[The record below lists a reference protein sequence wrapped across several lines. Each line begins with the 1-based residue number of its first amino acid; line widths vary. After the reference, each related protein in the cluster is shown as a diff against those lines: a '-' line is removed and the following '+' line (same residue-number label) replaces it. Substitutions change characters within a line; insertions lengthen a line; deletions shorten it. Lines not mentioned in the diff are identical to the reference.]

1 MVVQKLRNAGH
12 SGSCL
17 SGPRTAEAK
26 ASRVLLCL
34 VAASVLLALLPCA
47 VHSADS
53 ANVSAEEAA
62 AAAAAESARAT
73 AEAVAKAAESA
84 AAKDEAAEKAAE
96 EAATAREG
104 DKGAEEEAQ
113 SPIPPAIAQAEKA
126 ASDIVP
132 DGACKKEIAEFCGDL
147 TVGNRTVE
155 RCLTGQVQLLKSKGG
170 QGAGSISPG
179 CLQEVYQFK
188 IELYK
193 NISLNNDMGHLG
205 SCLSTLSPLIAS
217 LAAALPPFA
226 PARTALSPWM
236 VAEACR
242 GDIQQYCNDG
252 FLYPEPG
259 NVLACLRCTEP
270 ACLPQVSCSLAS
282 GARGHRPGAI
292 PGAPCHLNVCHS
304 PIVPC
309 SAHPSLLPHN
319 TPLSSAHPLFL
330 AAPSRPHAAH
340 RETRGAGK
348 LSDGCGEAVLEAE
361 EDAAGDFRMDP
372 QLHALCSNDAA
383 RLCKDVAPGEG
394 RVQDCL
400 RQHRSSVNWDC
411 QAELFRQEVENADD
425 IRLNVRLFKGASCP
439 SPLTPSAMP
448 HTTLP
453 VNPATTHTPLPAN
466 SLHSP
471 FTPPHSPPPNS
482 SCVAHMGAACLEDKR
497 RFCAD
502 VVPGDARVKDC
513 LEAHRRDSDFST
525 PCKEEVERMME
536 HRASDFRLDPGLRK
550 YCHRDIVEVRS
561 WGGGMAGGNGIGM
574 AGHWEGMAAECEG
587 MAAEWEGMAAEW
599 EGMAAEWEGMAA
611 EWEGMAAE
619 WEGMAAEWEGMA
631 EQWKGSR
638 CALETCYPDADDI
651 SDVASWDSRVIECLQ
666 DYRRELKDP
675 RCRQQ
680 VHLLTQ
686 RAAEDMRFDHPLQ
699 QACQGERCTRVGG
712 LCSLRRCMLQHMC
725 QGEGQGGKRGRGGVG
740 GTRGVDVGGVVLS
753 QAMRDNDGLF
763 LASICNPPSLVRLLK
778 RPLPLLPCRN
788 CPLPLLRPHLTRSL
802 HAHARCAEDREVVCA
817 GVPDGNARVF
827 MCLQENRQK
836 LKPVCR
842 TALFEQEIRYAEDI
856 DFKFPMRQA
865 CQDELLRLCKDQHG
879 GGDTIACLQKH
890 EEDEDMGEQC
900 KKEVKKDE
908 ERSAH
913 DFRLNYKLNRA
924 CFSDVQRLCM
934 HSCEPRNDSFTAAAA
949 PSGDQC
955 GGRVLQCLAANASL
969 ISSPECR
976 EEVAYFE
983 RREVGD
989 IMLDVPLQ
997 RACVDDIGALCGLQR
1012 DHSKVLSCLRQH
1024 RAQLKPECRDEE
1036 LRFSAMEAS
1045 DIRLTPSLMN
1055 ACGLELHAFCRGV
1068 PPSEGKAF
1076 RCLQTSLGQESMGVA
1091 CRSEVALQT
1100 VRESQF
1106 YLADVALALQ
1116 CQVDIAKTCSA
1127 AANSTADGD
1136 GEVIA
1141 CLVQH
1146 YDGLSG
1152 KCQTEVAYLV
1162 RMALWVYHPANNLT
1176 MPCAADVAAL
1186 CPNATSTSSALHAAA
1201 GVVVAAVG
1209 QCLVDQPLAK
1219 LSSESCRQLVAV
1231 VGVAGAHV
1239 GGVVDEARLEAT
1251 LAEIAQVMRLVQVTL
1266 VQVAQIAQLLVLSFL
1281 PHCPT
1286 SPLLP
1291 TFAPSSLLH
1300 ARTCISPVLPN
1311 ALNVQLG
1318 ALEQQQQQGEAGS
1331 VVLTGWTAL
1340 LAVLALS
1347 MLLIGAGIYAHH
1359 HFFSPTRDY
1368 SLVVQE
1374 GGVKEGD
1381 V

>member
-1 MVVQKLRNAGH
+1 MVTTKSISSNPLPIHTLPFPPSGEGVAGAAVPGGGLRA
-12 SGSCL
+12 
-17 SGPRTAEAK
+17 PR
-26 ASRVLLCL
+26 
-34 VAASVLLALLPCA
+34 
-47 VHSADS
+47 
-53 ANVSAEEAA
+53 AA
-62 AAAAAESARAT
+62 ALRGSLR
-73 AEAVAKAAESA
+73 
-84 AAKDEAAEKAAE
+84 
-96 EAATAREG
+96 RLR
-104 DKGAEEEAQ
+104 Q
-113 SPIPPAIAQAEKA
+113 PQAEKA
-126 ASDIVP
+126 ASDIVA

-170 QGAGSISPG
+170 QGAGSISAG

-193 NISLNNDMGHLG
+193 NISLNNDM
-205 SCLSTLSPLIAS
+205 
-217 LAAALPPFA
+217 
-226 PARTALSPWM
+226 
-236 VAEACR
+236 AEACR

-259 NVLACLRCTEP
+259 NVLACL
-270 ACLPQVSCSLAS
+270 
-282 GARGHRPGAI
+282 
-292 PGAPCHLNVCHS
+292 
-304 PIVPC
+304 
-309 SAHPSLLPHN
+309 
-319 TPLSSAHPLFL
+319 
-330 AAPSRPHAAH
+330 

-411 QAELFRQEVENADD
+411 QAELFRQEVESADD
-425 IRLNVRLFKGASCP
+425 IRLNVRLFK
-439 SPLTPSAMP
+439 
-448 HTTLP
+448 
-453 VNPATTHTPLPAN
+453 
-466 SLHSP
+466 
-471 FTPPHSPPPNS
+471 
-482 SCVAHMGAACLEDKR
+482 ACLEDKR

-513 LEAHRRDSDFST
+513 LETHRHHSDFSK
-525 PCKEEVERMME
+525 PCKEEVEKMME
-536 HRASDFRLDPGLRK
+536 RRASDFRLDTGLRK
-550 YCHRDIVEVRS
+550 YCHRDIV
-561 WGGGMAGGNGIGM
+561 
-574 AGHWEGMAAECEG
+574 
-587 MAAEWEGMAAEW
+587 
-599 EGMAAEWEGMAA
+599 
-611 EWEGMAAE
+611 
-619 WEGMAAEWEGMA
+619 
-631 EQWKGSR
+631 
-638 CALETCYPDADDI
+638 ETCYPDADDI

-699 QACQGERCTRVGG
+699 QACQ
-712 LCSLRRCMLQHMC
+712 
-725 QGEGQGGKRGRGGVG
+725 
-740 GTRGVDVGGVVLS
+740 
-753 QAMRDNDGLF
+753 
-763 LASICNPPSLVRLLK
+763 
-778 RPLPLLPCRN
+778 
-788 CPLPLLRPHLTRSL
+788 
-802 HAHARCAEDREVVCA
+802 EDREVVCA

-865 CQDELLRLCKDQHG
+865 CQDELLRLCKDDKG

-890 EEDEDMGEQC
+890 EGDEDMGEQC
-900 KKEVKKDE
+900 KAEVKKDE

-924 CFSDVQRLCM
+924 CFSEVQHLCM
-934 HSCEPRNDSFTAAAA
+934 HSCEPRNDSFTTAGA

-955 GGRVLQCLAANASL
+955 GGRVLQCLAGNATL
-969 ISSPECR
+969 IASPECR

-989 IMLDVPLQ
+989 VMLDVPLQ

-1055 ACGLELHAFCRGV
+1055 ACGLELHTFCRGV

-1116 CQVDIAKTCSA
+1116 CRMDIAKTCSA

-1176 MPCAADVAAL
+1176 MPCAADIAAL
-1186 CPNATSTSSALHAAA
+1186 CPNATSSTTISSAVSHAAK
-1201 GVVVAAVG
+1201 GVVVAEVG

-1251 LAEIAQVMRLVQVTL
+1251 LAEIAE
-1266 VQVAQIAQLLVLSFL
+1266 
-1281 PHCPT
+1281 
-1286 SPLLP
+1286 
-1291 TFAPSSLLH
+1291 
-1300 ARTCISPVLPN
+1300 
-1311 ALNVQLG
+1311 LG
-1318 ALEQQQQQGEAGS
+1318 ALEQQQQQQGEAGS

-1347 MLLIGAGIYAHH
+1347 LLLIGAGIYAHH
-1359 HFFSPTRDY
+1359 RFFSPTRDY
-1368 SLVVQE
+1368 TLVVQE

>member
-1 MVVQKLRNAGH
+1 MADLR
-12 SGSCL
+12 
-17 SGPRTAEAK
+17 AK

-170 QGAGSISPG
+170 QGAPLGGQGEVGGRRGARREGRGGRWGVRAG
-179 CLQEVYQFK
+179 CCEGIVR
-188 IELYK
+188 EW
-193 NISLNNDMGHLG
+193 DGG
-205 SCLSTLSPLIAS
+205 
-217 LAAALPPFA
+217 
-226 PARTALSPWM
+226 RGE
-236 VAEACR
+236 EA

-282 GARGHRPGAI
+282 GARGHGPGAI

-330 AAPSRPHAAH
+330 PAPSRPHAAH

-550 YCHRDIVEVRS
+550 YCHRDIV
-561 WGGGMAGGNGIGM
+561 
-574 AGHWEGMAAECEG
+574 
-587 MAAEWEGMAAEW
+587 
-599 EGMAAEWEGMAA
+599 
-611 EWEGMAAE
+611 
-619 WEGMAAEWEGMA
+619 
-631 EQWKGSR
+631 
-638 CALETCYPDADDI
+638 ETCYPDADDI

>member
-1 MVVQKLRNAGH
+1 MADLR
-12 SGSCL
+12 
-17 SGPRTAEAK
+17 AK

-53 ANVSAEEAA
+53 ANVSAEEAGS
-62 AAAAAESARAT
+62 AAAAESARAT

-113 SPIPPAIAQAEKA
+113 SPIPPAIAQAERRHPTLSLSLSPLPRPSCA
-126 ASDIVP
+126 AAP
-132 DGACKKEIAEFCGDL
+132 ATPGACKKEIAEFCGDL

-170 QGAGSISPG
+170 QGAPLGGQGEVGGRRGARREGRGGRWGVRAG
-179 CLQEVYQFK
+179 CCEGIVR
-188 IELYK
+188 EW
-193 NISLNNDMGHLG
+193 DGG
-205 SCLSTLSPLIAS
+205 
-217 LAAALPPFA
+217 
-226 PARTALSPWM
+226 RGE
-236 VAEACR
+236 EA

-270 ACLPQVSCSLAS
+270 ACLPQVSCSLACLRYPLRLHAP
-282 GARGHRPGAI
+282 GIMLAGIRCKRPRARCHSRCAMPSQRLPFSHRPLLCPPI
-292 PGAPCHLNVCHS
+292 STS
-304 PIVPC
+304 PQ
-309 SAHPSLLPHN
+309 HPSLIRPSPLPPC
-319 TPLSSAHPLFL
+319 TLP
-330 AAPSRPHAAH
+330 PSRRSQGDA
-340 RETRGAGK
+340 GAGK

-425 IRLNVRLFKGASCP
+425 IRLNVRLFK
-439 SPLTPSAMP
+439 
-448 HTTLP
+448 
-453 VNPATTHTPLPAN
+453 
-466 SLHSP
+466 
-471 FTPPHSPPPNS
+471 
-482 SCVAHMGAACLEDKR
+482 ACLEDKR

-550 YCHRDIVEVRS
+550 YCHRDIVE
-561 WGGGMAGGNGIGM
+561 
-574 AGHWEGMAAECEG
+574 
-587 MAAEWEGMAAEW
+587 
-599 EGMAAEWEGMAA
+599 
-611 EWEGMAAE
+611 
-619 WEGMAAEWEGMA
+619 
-631 EQWKGSR
+631 
-638 CALETCYPDADDI
+638 TCYPDADDI

-699 QACQGERCTRVGG
+699 QACQ
-712 LCSLRRCMLQHMC
+712 
-725 QGEGQGGKRGRGGVG
+725 
-740 GTRGVDVGGVVLS
+740 
-753 QAMRDNDGLF
+753 
-763 LASICNPPSLVRLLK
+763 
-778 RPLPLLPCRN
+778 
-788 CPLPLLRPHLTRSL
+788 
-802 HAHARCAEDREVVCA
+802 EDREVVCA

>member
-1 MVVQKLRNAGH
+1 MADLR
-12 SGSCL
+12 
-17 SGPRTAEAK
+17 AK

-132 DGACKKEIAEFCGDL
+132 DGGGCVPRRLGACKKEIAEFCGDL

-170 QGAGSISPG
+170 QGAPLGGQGEVGGRRGARREGRGGRWGVRAG
-179 CLQEVYQFK
+179 CCEGIVR
-188 IELYK
+188 EW
-193 NISLNNDMGHLG
+193 DGG
-205 SCLSTLSPLIAS
+205 
-217 LAAALPPFA
+217 
-226 PARTALSPWM
+226 RGE
-236 VAEACR
+236 EA

-270 ACLPQVSCSLAS
+270 ACLPQVSCSLACLRYH
-282 GARGHRPGAI
+282 ARWHQVQEATGPVPFQVRHAI
-292 PGAPCHLNVCHS
+292 STSAILPSSLALPTHLYF
-304 PIVPC
+304 PT
-309 SAHPSLLPHN
+309 
-319 TPLSSAHPLFL
+319 TPLSHPPI
-330 AAPSRPHAAH
+330 PSSSLHPPALTPLTGR
-340 RETRGAGK
+340 RGGRG
-348 LSDGCGEAVLEAE
+348 SCRTGVGRRCWRRRRMRR
-361 EDAAGDFRMDP
+361 GDFRMDP

-550 YCHRDIVEVRS
+550 YCHRDIV
-561 WGGGMAGGNGIGM
+561 
-574 AGHWEGMAAECEG
+574 
-587 MAAEWEGMAAEW
+587 
-599 EGMAAEWEGMAA
+599 
-611 EWEGMAAE
+611 
-619 WEGMAAEWEGMA
+619 
-631 EQWKGSR
+631 
-638 CALETCYPDADDI
+638 ETCYPDADDI

-842 TALFEQEIRYAEDI
+842 TALLSRSAALLSPLQILGHQIKRCHWEPEFIGSAFQFEAAHEHADLHTTIRSRLPPSPTPTHPPLPPLGLGEQEIRYAEDI

-1231 VGVAGAHV
+1231 VGVAGRTCGRGRCTDCTGDV
-1239 GGVVDEARLEAT
+1239 GTARTGCKDALTSGRE
-1251 LAEIAQVMRLVQVTL
+1251 
-1266 VQVAQIAQLLVLSFL
+1266 LLVLSFL

>member
-1 MVVQKLRNAGH
+1 M
-12 SGSCL
+12 
-17 SGPRTAEAK
+17 AK

-282 GARGHRPGAI
+282 GARGHGPGAI

-330 AAPSRPHAAH
+330 PAPSRPHAAH

-425 IRLNVRLFKGASCP
+425 IRLNVRLFK
-439 SPLTPSAMP
+439 
-448 HTTLP
+448 
-453 VNPATTHTPLPAN
+453 
-466 SLHSP
+466 
-471 FTPPHSPPPNS
+471 
-482 SCVAHMGAACLEDKR
+482 ACLEDKR

-550 YCHRDIVEVRS
+550 YCHRDIVELPLPLCQAS
-561 WGGGMAGGNGIGM
+561 A
-574 AGHWEGMAAECEG
+574 HFPF
-587 MAAEWEGMAAEW
+587 
-599 EGMAAEWEGMAA
+599 
-611 EWEGMAAE
+611 
-619 WEGMAAEWEGMA
+619 
-631 EQWKGSR
+631 
-638 CALETCYPDADDI
+638 ALRPYAVPLPFPLAPFHPASSTPNQTCYPDADDI

>member
-1 MVVQKLRNAGH
+1 MRSLSLSPLPRP
-12 SGSCL
+12 SC
-17 SGPRTAEAK
+17 
-26 ASRVLLCL
+26 
-34 VAASVLLALLPCA
+34 
-47 VHSADS
+47 
-53 ANVSAEEAA
+53 AA
-62 AAAAAESARAT
+62 APAT
-73 AEAVAKAAESA
+73 
-84 AAKDEAAEKAAE
+84 
-96 EAATAREG
+96 
-104 DKGAEEEAQ
+104 
-113 SPIPPAIAQAEKA
+113 P
-126 ASDIVP
+126 
-132 DGACKKEIAEFCGDL
+132 GACKKEIAEFCGDL

-170 QGAGSISPG
+170 QGAGSISAG

-193 NISLNNDMGHLG
+193 NISLNNDM
-205 SCLSTLSPLIAS
+205 
-217 LAAALPPFA
+217 
-226 PARTALSPWM
+226 
-236 VAEACR
+236 AEACR

-259 NVLACLRCTEP
+259 NVLACL
-270 ACLPQVSCSLAS
+270 
-282 GARGHRPGAI
+282 
-292 PGAPCHLNVCHS
+292 
-304 PIVPC
+304 
-309 SAHPSLLPHN
+309 
-319 TPLSSAHPLFL
+319 
-330 AAPSRPHAAH
+330 

-411 QAELFRQEVENADD
+411 QAELFRQEVESADD
-425 IRLNVRLFKGASCP
+425 IRLNVRLFK
-439 SPLTPSAMP
+439 
-448 HTTLP
+448 
-453 VNPATTHTPLPAN
+453 
-466 SLHSP
+466 
-471 FTPPHSPPPNS
+471 
-482 SCVAHMGAACLEDKR
+482 ACLEDKR

-513 LEAHRRDSDFST
+513 LETHRHDSDFSK
-525 PCKEEVERMME
+525 PCKEEVEKMME
-536 HRASDFRLDPGLRK
+536 RRASDFRLDTGLRK
-550 YCHRDIVEVRS
+550 YCHRDIV
-561 WGGGMAGGNGIGM
+561 
-574 AGHWEGMAAECEG
+574 
-587 MAAEWEGMAAEW
+587 
-599 EGMAAEWEGMAA
+599 
-611 EWEGMAAE
+611 
-619 WEGMAAEWEGMA
+619 
-631 EQWKGSR
+631 
-638 CALETCYPDADDI
+638 ETCYPDADDI

-699 QACQGERCTRVGG
+699 QACQ
-712 LCSLRRCMLQHMC
+712 
-725 QGEGQGGKRGRGGVG
+725 
-740 GTRGVDVGGVVLS
+740 
-753 QAMRDNDGLF
+753 
-763 LASICNPPSLVRLLK
+763 
-778 RPLPLLPCRN
+778 
-788 CPLPLLRPHLTRSL
+788 
-802 HAHARCAEDREVVCA
+802 EDREVVCA

-865 CQDELLRLCKDQHG
+865 CQDELLRLCKDDKA
-879 GGDTIACLQKH
+879 GGDAIACLQKH
-890 EEDEDMGEQC
+890 EGDEDMGEQC
-900 KKEVKKDE
+900 KAEVKKDE

-924 CFSDVQRLCM
+924 CFSDVQHLCM
-934 HSCEPRNDSFTAAAA
+934 HSCEPRNDSFTTAGA

-955 GGRVLQCLAANASL
+955 GGRVLQCLAGNATL
-969 ISSPECR
+969 ITSPECR

-989 IMLDVPLQ
+989 VMLDVPLQ

-1055 ACGLELHAFCRGV
+1055 ACGLELHTFCRGV

-1116 CQVDIAKTCSA
+1116 CRMDIAKTCSA

-1176 MPCAADVAAL
+1176 MPCAADIAAL
-1186 CPNATSTSSALHAAA
+1186 CPNATSSTTISSAVSHAAK
-1201 GVVVAAVG
+1201 GVVVAEVG

-1251 LAEIAQVMRLVQVTL
+1251 LAEIAE
-1266 VQVAQIAQLLVLSFL
+1266 
-1281 PHCPT
+1281 
-1286 SPLLP
+1286 
-1291 TFAPSSLLH
+1291 
-1300 ARTCISPVLPN
+1300 
-1311 ALNVQLG
+1311 LG
-1318 ALEQQQQQGEAGS
+1318 ALEQQQQQQGEAGS

-1347 MLLIGAGIYAHH
+1347 LLLIGAGIYAHH
-1359 HFFSPTRDY
+1359 RFFSPTRDY
-1368 SLVVQE
+1368 TLVVQE